1 MGKQEKQKATQAF
14 RLIPEYREKIDIHK
28 ICQALIMTAKD
39 KPGKAKKPRI
49 NRPDKRKYKW
59 IYSRNRA
66 NM

>member
-39 KPGKAKKPRI
+39 KPDKAEKA
-49 NRPDKRKYKW
+49 PDK
-59 IYSRNRA
+59 STG
-66 NM
+66 